1 MTTLSEYISES
12 ILSSTRTGKAGID
25 EVLRQYGLDPA
36 KATLNADGTIDYDG
50 YVLLNNKNLTN
61 LSKLPFKFRNVN
73 GDFSCCN
80 NQLTTLDGCPRIVK
94 GDFDCSYNKLV
105 NLKGGPKQVGGH
117 YLCYDNEL
125 TSLEGLPKKLSL
137 KLYCYGNPGQFTK
150 EDVLAVCKIQKTNIH
165 L

>member
-1 MTTLSEYISES
+1 MITLTDYISES
-12 ILSSTRTGKAGID
+12 ILSSTRTGKVHLD
-25 EVLRQYGLDPA
+25 EELKKYDLDP
-36 KATLNADGTIDYDG
+36 KDATLNADGTIDYDG
-50 YVLLNNKNLTN
+50 NVILVYYNFT
-61 LSKLPFKFRNVN
+61 KLPFKFRNVN

-125 TSLEGLPKKLSL
+125 TSLEGLPKKLNNV
-137 KLYCYGNPGQFTK
+137 LYCYNTPTKFTE
-150 EDVLAVCKIQKTNIH
+150 EDVLKICKMNRNRIYCA
-165 L
+165 